1 MAHPYILW
9 ELSFKLDNVENKNTF
24 FGISSYQKIED
35 RTCDPLFAKPCW
47 IWRGCSCK
55 KIVFRIC
62 LLSLLLLQTPE
73 TYARSNMN
81 FSRADQYIYEKEK
94 KRELEEIHCTSSIY
108 IYMEEFVYWQYLRCK
123 LQKRPVPVQTWIFQE
138 QTNIYL
144 RERERYVYITIYIKP
159 SLSPPPFTFSPMSSP
174 AGKPT
179 WDPGVF
185 TTIIIVSPLLWLSC
199 NKLSSLLHTNSWSRY
214 LSRSL
219 LPSIMTLLPQP
230 WCGAPIYGL
239 YSCSC
244 SDYIYYKR
252 LPHTLSPARS

>member
-47 IWRGCSCK
+47 IWRGCSYK

-81 FSRADQYIYEKEK
+81 FSRADQYKYEKEK

-138 QTNIYL
+138 QTYL
-144 RERERYVYITIYIKP
+144 LSVGPTVIKLDFHHPRKKKERKANLMIIAFITSNSSLVPVLEGLCSSNPYRFVTERAYGPLVPYLPACGGTSTIGRYV
-159 SLSPPPFTFSPMSSP
+159 
-174 AGKPT
+174 
-179 WDPGVF
+179 
-185 TTIIIVSPLLWLSC
+185 
-199 NKLSSLLHTNSWSRY
+199 
-214 LSRSL
+214 
-219 LPSIMTLLPQP
+219 P
-230 WCGAPIYGL
+230 WT
-239 YSCSC
+239 S
-244 SDYIYYKR
+244 
-252 LPHTLSPARS
+252 